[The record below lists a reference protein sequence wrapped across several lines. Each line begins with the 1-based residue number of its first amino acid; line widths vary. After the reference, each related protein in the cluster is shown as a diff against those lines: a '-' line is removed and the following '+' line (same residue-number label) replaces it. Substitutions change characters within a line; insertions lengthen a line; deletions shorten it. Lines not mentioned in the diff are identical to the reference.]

1 MKDNEKHIYKDK
13 LLFPEPMFDSG
24 KLSFS
29 SFLYFNKEKIY
40 LTLHPTVSLF
50 MTGCDPFKFYKII
63 QDKNPTWFKSFAYV
77 FDVWFRS
84 QELLHNTA
92 KILEPLQNDCFKT
105 IWLSYSRTEEALEE
119 NKEIIKSTNLCQE
132 ELLNTINIPMASHE
146 FIAHLLFEKFLE
158 FYENQLP
165 KGLKEPKEGI
175 SYEES
180 RATNI
185 DYLELYNY
193 CDRILTNNSMEEL
206 LINSYFFRIKLIKQ
220 FPNILLTNDRLLD
233 FLNKLPAE
241 FDNSKSKL
249 SHYERNDI
257 ISWEIFRQITS
268 EYIDTKPPEES
279 VKLISEFK
287 RKRQDEIENLVN
299 KCQKLAE
306 DFQGESNIDKL
317 SSNISKHIK
326 IHVQKEIK
334 DLLKLKKYQ
343 YEDLFDEVFSDEK
356 TWMAISTLAISLV
369 AGGPLLTAGAG
380 LAAFANI
387 SAKSF
392 KIAAQ
397 MDKKVKNS
405 DYALIYRMNK

>member
-13 LLFPEPMFDSG
+13 LLFPEPMFNTG
-24 KLSFS
+24 QLSFS
-29 SFLYFNKEKIY
+29 SFLYFNKEKIN

-63 QDKNPTWFKSFAYV
+63 QDKNPAWFKSFAYV

-84 QELLHNTA
+84 LDLLHNTA
-92 KILEPLQNDCFKT
+92 KILSPLQNDCFKT
-105 IWLSYSRTEEALEE
+105 IWLSYSRTEKALEE
-119 NKEIIKSTNLCQE
+119 NKEIIKTTNLNQE
-132 ELLNTINIPMASHE
+132 ELLKIINIPMASHE
-146 FIAHLLFEKFLE
+146 FIAHVLFEKFLE
-158 FYENQLP
+158 FYENQIS
-165 KGLKEPKEGI
+165 KGLKNLKEGV
-175 SYEES
+175 SVEES
-180 RATNI
+180 RVNNI

-193 CDRILTNNSMEEL
+193 CDRLLTKNSIEDL
-206 LINSYFFRIKLIKQ
+206 LINSYFFRIKIIKQ
-220 FPNILLTNDRLLD
+220 FPNILLTNERLLD
-233 FLNKLPAE
+233 FLNKLPTE
-241 FDNSKSKL
+241 FENYKNEL

-268 EYIDTKPPEES
+268 KYIDSKQPEES

-287 RKRQDEIENLVN
+287 RKQQSEIENLIN
-299 KCQKLAE
+299 RCQKLAE

-317 SSNISKHIK
+317 STNISKHIK
-326 IHVQKEIK
+326 IHVEKEIK
-334 DLLKLKKYQ
+334 DLLRLKKHQ

-356 TWMAISTLAISLV
+356 TWLAISTLAVSLV
-369 AGGPLLTAGAG
+369 TGGPLLTAGAG

-392 KIAAQ
+392 KFAAQ